1 MFMMNLLI
9 NDVSINE
16 KYANEI
22 GKDIKSN
29 AGTCQGD
36 CLSALLFIVY
46 LARSVN
52 KALPA
57 NIEVRDYDRIM
68 WSDLDWIMNR
78 DKHCVEIDPK
88 YSDDINFKKMVS
100 LNKTN

>member
-1 MFMMNLLI
+1 MMNLLI

-57 NIEVRDYDRIM
+57 NIEVRHEIM
-68 WSDLDWIMNR
+68 TELCGLIWTGL
-78 DKHCVEIDPK
+78 
-88 YSDDINFKKMVS
+88 
-100 LNKTN
+100 

>member
-1 MFMMNLLI
+1 MMNLLI

-22 GKDIKSN
+22 GEDIKSN
-29 AGTCQGD
+29 VGTCQGD
-36 CLSALLFIVY
+36 RLPAVLFIVY

-57 NIEVRDYDRIM
+57 NIEVQDYDRIM
-68 WSDLDWIMNR
+68 
-78 DKHCVEIDPK
+78 
-88 YSDDINFKKMVS
+88 
-100 LNKTN
+100 